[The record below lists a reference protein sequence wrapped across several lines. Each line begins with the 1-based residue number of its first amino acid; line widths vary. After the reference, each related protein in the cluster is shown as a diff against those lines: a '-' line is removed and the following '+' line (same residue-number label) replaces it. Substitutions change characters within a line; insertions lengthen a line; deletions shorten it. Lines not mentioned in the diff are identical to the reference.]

1 MAAFLR
7 HIVEFRVLA
16 VEDIQSAVV
25 RTRQVVQAEPFQLM
39 LVVGTVEVDMVLAL
53 ARKQHR
59 DWAPERQLYSSL
71 MAAVQCRKV
80 ESAFRNSVGPCS

>member
-39 LVVGTVEVDMVLAL
+39 LVVGTVELDMVVAMQ
-53 ARKQHR
+53 RQHHT
-59 DWAPERQLYSSL
+59 DWVPERQLDSRL
-71 MAAVQCRKV
+71 MLPVECRKM
-80 ESAFRNSVGPCS
+80 